1 MSKYPFRSE
10 LFKAVFDNGDQ
21 FSAPC
26 SKVVCVGRN
35 YAAHAEELNNPIPEQ
50 PILFVKPESTIQ
62 VGSNMFVPREGI
74 HYECELAVLIAED
87 CNSPTDI
94 GESAIAGLGLGL
106 DLTDRELQSTLKE
119 KGHPWERAKS
129 FNGASY
135 LSKFVP
141 FEGQSLEEF
150 SFKLS
155 INNQLAQH
163 GNASDMLFSVF
174 ELLGEITQ
182 TFHLKKGDVVLTGT
196 PKGVGRLQQGDLLAM
211 ELTLCHAG
219 SHKTHSFELFKVAV
233 SGG

>member
-10 LFKAVFDNGDQ
+10 LFKAVFDNGEQ
-21 FSAPC
+21 FNAPC
-26 SKVVCVGRN
+26 SKLLCVGRN

-62 VGSNMFVPREGI
+62 VGSNVFIPREGI

-87 CNSPTDI
+87 CNSPSDI
-94 GESAIAGLGLGL
+94 SESSIAGLGLGL

-141 FEGQSLEEF
+141 FEGQSLEEL

-155 INNQLAQH
+155 INDQLVQQ
-163 GNASDMLFSVF
+163 GSASDMLFPVF
-174 ELLGEITQ
+174 ELLSEITR
-182 TFHLKKGDVVLTGT
+182 TFQLKKGDVVLTGT
-196 PKGVGRLQQGDLLAM
+196 PKGVGILQQGDLLAM
-211 ELTLCHAG
+211 ELTLSHAG
-219 SHKTHSFELFKVAV
+219 SQKTHSFESCKVVV